1 MRALLN
7 LTRLVLRYTLALFRS
22 RNAQAVVELA
32 LRQQLATYV
41 HTRAKPRLTPV
52 DRAFWVSLSRL

>member
-1 MRALLN
+1 M
-7 LTRLVLRYTLALFRS
+7 LALFRS

-41 HTRAKPRLTPV
+41 HTRAKPMLRLMRRYGNESGYKAV
-52 DRAFWVSLSRL
+52 ADS